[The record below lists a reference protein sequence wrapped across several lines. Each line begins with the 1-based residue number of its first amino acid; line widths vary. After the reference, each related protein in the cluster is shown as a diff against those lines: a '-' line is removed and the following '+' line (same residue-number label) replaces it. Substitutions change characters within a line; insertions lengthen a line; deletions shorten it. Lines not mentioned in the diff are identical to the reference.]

1 MRCRFALLVTFGLLC
16 SLGVPARADAGA
28 TLEDC
33 AQTTSADVDDGRSG
47 AEPRSVEV
55 VVPCAMVDSGVWG
68 ADCHDAAFYVVN
80 QQGTLLCRIDVALLT
95 TTAPASSIEQ
105 APPTESTQPSSAPG
119 PLAVVTV
126 ELPLLPQ
133 RVDSVPRAVG
143 PIGLGA
149 GIDVDASRLRPS

>member
-1 MRCRFALLVTFGLLC
+1 MRFRCASLVTVGLLC
-16 SLGVPARADAGA
+16 SLGLPARADAEA

-33 AQTTSADVDDGRSG
+33 AQTTSAEVGDGRSV

-55 VVPCAMVDSGVWG
+55 VVPCAMVDSGVLG

-95 TTAPASSIEQ
+95 TTAPASAIEQ

-119 PLAVVTV
+119 PVVVVTV

-133 RVDSVPRAVG
+133 RVDSLPLAVG
-143 PIGLGA
+143 PVGLGA
-149 GIDVDASRLRPS
+149 GIDVDSSRLRPS

>member
-33 AQTTSADVDDGRSG
+33 AQTTSAEVGDARSM

-55 VVPCAMVDSGVWG
+55 VVPCAMVDSGVLG

-80 QQGTLLCRIDVALLT
+80 QQGTLLCRIDVALLS
-95 TTAPASSIEQ
+95 TTAPASSVEH
-105 APPTESTQPSSAPG
+105 APPNHSTQPSSAPG
-119 PLAVVTV
+119 PAVIITV

-143 PIGLGA
+143 PVGLGA
-149 GIDVDASRLRPS
+149 GVDVDASRLRPS